1 MKISDILSEVTLGD
15 YRKKAQL
22 SKGLAGMEKYFSRTD
37 PAKVAAADKTI
48 ANREKGL
55 GRADARAE
63 KFRASQA
70 EKQKFDREQAIRD
83 KYTGVDI
90 DAEIAKLQPA
100 LKSAYNDYQYG
111 ASNTWSQGKTEY
123 DRISAQIRGLENA
136 KKVLGGEDPAESA
149 TGGGMSTG
157 GNATANGKGRP
168 DSIVV

>member
-1 MKISDILSEVTLGD
+1 MKISDILSEVTLGN

-22 SKGLAGMEKYFSRTD
+22 SQAGAGMNKFFNRDD
-37 PAKVAAADKTI
+37 PAKVAAADQTI
-48 ANREKGL
+48 AKREKGL
-55 GRADARAE
+55 GRADARYD
-63 KFRASQA
+63 KLRASQE
-70 EKQKFDREQAIRD
+70 EKAKFDREQAIRD

-111 ASNTWSQGKTEY
+111 ARNTWSQGKAEY